1 MKRNFYSFRLH
12 IAGLILLIGG
22 CLAWASAAGTSNS
35 LWAAA
40 EELAGNYGGTEVKL
54 GDANGDG
61 TVDVVDVTTIVDFIL
76 EKSTPTDA
84 QKANSDVNGDG
95 TIDVVDLTATV
106 QIILG
111 TYKPAESTPA
121 AMAPAK

>member
-1 MKRNFYSFRLH
+1 MKRKINSFRLH

-40 EELAGNYGGTEVKL
+40 EELASNYGGTVMQ

-84 QKANSDVNGDG
+84 QKANADVNGDG
-95 TIDVVDLTATV
+95 IIDVVDLTATV

>member
-1 MKRNFYSFRLH
+1 MKRKIHSYRLH

-40 EELAGNYGGTEVKL
+40 EELASNYGGDIKL

-61 TVDVVDVTTIVDFIL
+61 VVDVVDVTTIVDFIL
-76 EKSTPTDA
+76 EKQTPSDA

-111 TYKPAESTPA
+111 TYQAPDATPA